1 MEAIK
6 GGQKSIDSLFV
17 RPRQWQLTA
26 FRKNEIV
33 SDWIGERSQSSKFA
47 GGAIWCHLASP
58 KHWVATRTAVGKR
71 SLERDLE
78 LSHICGAK

>member
-6 GGQKSIDSLFV
+6 GGQKAIDSLFV

-58 KHWVATRTAVGKR
+58 KPLGGYQNRRWKALSGEGPRT
-71 SLERDLE
+71 
-78 LSHICGAK
+78 